1 MAIEGSINPGGV
13 RTIHWKLRIVVSS
26 YLNSLLVSCSCF
38 VRALT
43 APHVPRGRNKFCS
56 ANPYIGDGLV
66 QAVFR
71 CSEYREND
79 GSAFHQRRSNYSDGS
94 MSRMLDRSNCA
105 TTSEQSIFNH
115 FCFTLDRTIDDCGLR
130 GTFIWFARDEKIAF
144 HALLF
149 HT

>member
-66 QAVFR
+66 QAVSRVRNIEKTMVPLFI
-71 CSEYREND
+71 ND
-79 GSAFHQRRSNYSDGS
+79 GRLFRQVNEHDARS
-94 MSRMLDRSNCA
+94 
-105 TTSEQSIFNH
+105 IK
-115 FCFTLDRTIDDCGLR
+115 LR
-130 GTFIWFARDEKIAF
+130 DYE
-144 HALLF
+144 
-149 HT
+149 